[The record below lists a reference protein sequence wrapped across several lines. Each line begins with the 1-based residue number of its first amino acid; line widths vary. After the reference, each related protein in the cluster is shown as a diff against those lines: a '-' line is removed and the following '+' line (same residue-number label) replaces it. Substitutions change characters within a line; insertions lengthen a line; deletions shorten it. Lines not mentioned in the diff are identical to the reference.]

1 MRAFY
6 LLVFKKQSL
15 SFLARETNERI
26 KGAIGLISNSNKG
39 SITLRDPSAPR
50 LRLCAQGDIWVLIYI
65 FNKHCKKLHYLLL
78 LLFFKNEACHPE
90 QESEANAPKDLLA

>member
-15 SFLARETNERI
+15 SFGKERI
-26 KGAIGLISNSNKG
+26 KGATGLISTSNKG
-39 SITLRDPSAPR
+39 NNTLRDPSTPR
-50 LRLCAQGDIWVLIYI
+50 LRLYAQGDIWVLIYI

-78 LLFFKNEACHPE
+78 LLFFKNVVCHPE
-90 QESEANAPKDLLA
+90 QVSIANASKDLIN